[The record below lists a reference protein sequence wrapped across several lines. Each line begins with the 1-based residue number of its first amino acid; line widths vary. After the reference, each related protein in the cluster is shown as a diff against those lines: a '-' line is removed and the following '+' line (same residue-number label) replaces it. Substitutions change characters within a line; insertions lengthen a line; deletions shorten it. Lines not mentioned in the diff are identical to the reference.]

1 MRLIFTTLF
10 GLVMGASTG
19 MFNLPLIPQL
29 ICCIPLG
36 ILAAILGYAL
46 ANHLEKGMQT
56 KNTLRQMMYKRLS
69 PPSPRSLDILRQ
81 TINRG
86 RVNVGGIFR
95 LTAGTHYLLY
105 ENTNPDLSRFAT
117 ANGESTSESAR
128 GRISLT
134 QEDISQIRD
143 MVAGETAN
151 GVIFYPENTNPD
163 FRRFATA
170 NGESTPDISESVASG
185 EIKSSGKSV
194 SAEDVIARID
204 KELKENSQ

>member
-46 ANHLEKGMQT
+46 AHLEKGMQT
-56 KNTLRQMMYKRLS
+56 KNALREEMYKRLS

-86 RVNVGGIFR
+86 RANVGDIFR

-117 ANGESTSESAR
+117 ANGEST
-128 GRISLT
+128 L
-134 QEDISQIRD
+134 
-143 MVAGETAN
+143 
-151 GVIFYPENTNPD
+151 
-163 FRRFATA
+163 
-170 NGESTPDISESVASG
+170 DISEAVATG